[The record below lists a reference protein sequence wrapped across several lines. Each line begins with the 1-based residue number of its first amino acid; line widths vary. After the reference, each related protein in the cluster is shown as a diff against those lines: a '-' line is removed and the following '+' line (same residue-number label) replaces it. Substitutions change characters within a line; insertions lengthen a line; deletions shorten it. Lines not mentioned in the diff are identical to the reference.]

1 MAGVHDSIP
10 VFYAQNEKK
19 FFENATV
26 GVGFLALNRIHMVGK
41 MPPLKGKKYMEKLK
55 NRVNT
60 YFLRRTF
67 SRHLL
72 SWFYLF
78 CPDMI

>member
-26 GVGFLALNRIHMVGK
+26 GVGFLALNRTHMVGK
-41 MPPLKGKKYMEKLK
+41 MPPLEREKVHGKAEKPCKYVLFEADIFPTPTVVVLP
-55 NRVNT
+55 V
-60 YFLRRTF
+60 
-67 SRHLL
+67 L
-72 SWFYLF
+72 S
-78 CPDMI
+78 